1 MFGGVL
7 NSSLVSNIQY
17 LSRNLD
23 KRSKKRRNGNEMGR
37 QDSANQFD
45 FRKCI
50 LIFFFF
56 FHDTIVK
63 YIIASRD
70 EYTPLFDFVNTKKL
84 RIKNKGLKSG
94 VSNLDQMIDSDDDE
108 HDAYLQKVK
117 QEGREKE
124 EDYEDDDSDE
134 SEGRSLLETGR
145 GGLIC
150 Y

>member
-1 MFGGVL
+1 MDT
-7 NSSLVSNIQY
+7 SLVSSIQH
-17 LSRNLD
+17 LSCNAENL
-23 KRSKKRRNGNEMGR
+23 SKKRENVNKMGG

-45 FRKCI
+45 FEIFI
-50 LIFFFF
+50 LISGFLFVCLFLLL
-56 FHDTIVK
+56 DTIVNS
-63 YIIASRD
+63 IIAPRD

-124 EDYEDDDSDE
+124 EDDDDDSDE
-134 SEGRSLLETGR
+134 SEGKSLVETCR
-145 GGLIC
+145 GV
-150 Y
+150 

>member
-1 MFGGVL
+1 MFVFFL
-7 NSSLVSNIQY
+7 FVY
-17 LSRNLD
+17 LFL
-23 KRSKKRRNGNEMGR
+23 
-37 QDSANQFD
+37 
-45 FRKCI
+45 
-50 LIFFFF
+50 LL
-56 FHDTIVK
+56 DTIVK
-63 YIIASRD
+63 YIITSRD

-134 SEGRSLLETGR
+134 SEGRSLLETFR
-145 GGLIC
+145 EA
-150 Y
+150 